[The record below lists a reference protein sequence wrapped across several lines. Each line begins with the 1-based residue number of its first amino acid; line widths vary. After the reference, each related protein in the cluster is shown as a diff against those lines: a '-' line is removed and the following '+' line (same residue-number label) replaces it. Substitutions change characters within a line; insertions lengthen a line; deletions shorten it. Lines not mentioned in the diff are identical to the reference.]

1 MREGL
6 PDETR
11 LDATFGARLG
21 DDWMV
26 LAQAFGGR
34 TEDGVASWLSVE
46 TSVVRDFGDWS
57 VQAGW
62 RQTAAGRETPQASGP
77 VLGIWRRF

>member
-1 MREGL
+1 
-6 PDETR
+6 
-11 LDATFGARLG
+11 
-21 DDWMV
+21 MV